1 MVKKQNIFCIK
12 LMNHL
17 DLPQDP
23 RSADAATEQTGG
35 SAGSGLKTA
44 GVLDFS
50 SASEDEDPCCSRRSE
65 THTGE
70 QTGAGTS
77 CIGNMGLYSVLQR
90 QITQRGLQETDSEED
105 FSSQSQNED
114 NCAKPTTIKGQAS
127 KTLDLSIESDE
138 GIEGVTDGK
147 PQRISEVSADLELLP
162 PRSHKHN
169 KDSTTGDKNHV
180 HKRVKFA
187 DKRSEVDIESFS
199 SSEDEVR
206 CMKGP
211 SPQENK
217 STQRWSSGKDNT
229 TQMSLGI
236 KSQNTIGSNKTQ
248 SRDEGNT
255 GTLDSLL
262 GTWTWTIYLDLKYLL
277 YSVSLL
283 MVTLYFKMK

>member
-1 MVKKQNIFCIK
+1 
-12 LMNHL
+12 MNHL

-35 SAGSGLKTA
+35 STGSGLKTA

-50 SASEDEDPCCSRRSE
+50 SASEDEDPCCSRPSE

-90 QITQRGLQETDSEED
+90 QMTQRGLQETDSEED
-105 FSSQSQNED
+105 FSSQDED
-114 NCAKPTTIKGQAS
+114 NYAKPTTIKGHAS
-127 KTLDLSIESDE
+127 KTLDLSTESEE
-138 GIEGVTDGK
+138 GMEGVTDRK

-162 PRSHKHN
+162 PRSRKHN
-169 KDSTTGDKNHV
+169 NDGTTGGKNHV

-199 SSEDEVR
+199 SSEDEVPQKGMR

-211 SPQENK
+211 CPQENK
-217 STQRWSSGKDNT
+217 STHRWSSGKDNS

-236 KSQNTIGSNKTQ
+236 KSRNTLGSNKTQ

-262 GTWTWTIYLDLKYLL
+262 GITWTIYLDLK
-277 YSVSLL
+277 
-283 MVTLYFKMK
+283 

>member
-1 MVKKQNIFCIK
+1 
-12 LMNHL
+12 MNHL

-50 SASEDEDPCCSRRSE
+50 SASEDEDPCCSRPSE

-77 CIGNMGLYSVLQR
+77 CIGNMGLYSALQR
-90 QITQRGLQETDSEED
+90 HMTQRGLQETDSEED
-105 FSSQSQNED
+105 FSSHSQDDD
-114 NCAKPTTIKGQAS
+114 NYQYAKPTTIKGQAS

-138 GIEGVTDGK
+138 GMEGVTDGK

-169 KDSTTGDKNHV
+169 KDSTTGGKNHV

-199 SSEDEVR
+199 SSEDEVPQIGVR
-206 CMKGP
+206 CMKCP

-217 STQRWSSGKDNT
+217 STHRWSSGKDNT

-236 KSQNTIGSNKTQ
+236 KSRNTLGSNKTQ

-255 GTLDSLL
+255 GTLDSFL
-262 GTWTWTIYLDLKYLL
+262 GTTWTIYLDLK
-277 YSVSLL
+277 
-283 MVTLYFKMK
+283 